1 MTDKKNDRIDLVLG
15 TNIMSG
21 NESFEIN
28 PKFDEASVRVGSG
41 AVVLTGAYPAILGE
55 NINNAFTAMDAAIA
69 AIGAIG
75 TTRTKRETSLNRSF
89 ILSEEN
95 CIDHIISQKNST
107 YSHRFP
113 EGSTL
118 LDDKSHAFTI
128 LIELKNGIYLDGKG
142 KLYPYK
148 DFLSSLYNASKK

>member
-28 PKFDEASVRVGSG
+28 PKFDEASVRDLRWTD
-41 AVVLTGAYPAILGE
+41 VLTGAYPATSGE
-55 NINNAFTAMDAAIA
+55 KIDIAITAIDAAIA
-69 AIGAIG
+69 AIGD
-75 TTRTKRETSLNRSF
+75 TRVKRGIPLNRSF

-95 CIDHIISQKNST
+95 CVDHIISQKNST

-118 LDDKSHAFTI
+118 LDDKNYAFTI
-128 LIELKNGIYLDGKG
+128 LNDLKNGIYLDGEG
-142 KLYPYK
+142 NLYSYK
-148 DFLSSLYNASKK
+148 DFLSGLYNASKK

>member
-28 PKFDEASVRVGSG
+28 PKFDEASVHVGSG
-41 AVVLTGAYPAILGE
+41 AVVLVLTGAYPAILGE
-55 NINNAFTAMDAAIA
+55 KIDIAITAIDAGIA
-69 AIGAIG
+69 AIGD
-75 TTRTKRETSLNRSF
+75 TRVKRGIPLNRSF

-95 CIDHIISQKNST
+95 CVDHIISQKNST

-118 LDDKSHAFTI
+118 LDDKNYAFTI
-128 LIELKNGIYLDGKG
+128 LNDLKNGIYLDGEG
-142 KLYPYK
+142 NLYSYK
-148 DFLSSLYNASKK
+148 DFLSGLYNASKK

>member
-21 NESFEIN
+21 NEPFEIN
-28 PKFDEASVRVGSG
+28 PKFDEASVRVAGWTDALTYICSATSVANVDIAITALDAG
-41 AVVLTGAYPAILGE
+41 IAGIAVL
-55 NINNAFTAMDAAIA
+55 
-69 AIGAIG
+69 G
-75 TTRTKRETSLNRSF
+75 TTRVNRETPLNRSF

-95 CIDHIISQKNST
+95 CVDHIISQKNST

-118 LDDKSHAFTI
+118 LDDKNYAFAI
-128 LIELKNGIYLDGKG
+128 LIDLKNGIYLDGEG
-142 KLYPYK
+142 NFYSYK
-148 DFLSSLYNASKK
+148 DFLSGLNNASKK